1 MTLSLRDLSFESL
14 LQPILELQE
23 LISQLKALRWS
34 ASSLQAAIQRT
45 EIIEN
50 MDSVDMHLGHVIA
63 FYEHVFEESK
73 ADLRNA
79 VREYVNHMW
88 QVPPL
93 TGPRW
98 EE

>member
-1 MTLSLRDLSFESL
+1 MMVPLRDLSIDSF

-23 LISQLKALRWS
+23 LIAQLKALRWS
-34 ASSLQAAIQRT
+34 VNSLSATMQRG
-45 EIIEN
+45 EIAQN
-50 MDSVDMHLGHVIA
+50 MESGNMHLSHVVE
-63 FYEHVFEESK
+63 FYEYVLHESK

-79 VREYVNHMW
+79 LREYVNQMW

-93 TGPRW
+93 TGPSW